1 MYICTIIF
9 SSVVTQLCLTLYDPM
24 NCSMPDLPVHHQLP
38 KFTQTHIHR
47 VKCMLMIYPQ
57 SSSKKSFK
65 LLHCFQKK
73 IQSDLRV
80 RHNLV
85 PIYLFN
91 LICYHFNQ
99 SIPLTYQALSCPRT
113 FAHTSPCVW
122 SVHPPRH
129 FSKYPQ
135 TSLFVPEKGWH
146 ERRGGLVL
154 LWKAKWNSGSH
165 IVNKMKAPQQWPNTM
180 NFFSTGPDTE
190 QRWVFD

>member
-1 MYICTIIF
+1 MPFTYFWFQF
-9 SSVVTQLCLTLYDPM
+9 SSVAQSCPTPCNPM
-24 NCSMPDLPVHHQLP
+24 NCSTPGLPVHHQLP

-122 SVHPPRH
+122 SVHPPRCILAVS
-129 FSKYPQ
+129 FPQ
-135 TSLFVPEKGWH
+135 EPFPILWILSRL
-146 ERRGGLVL
+146 LV
-154 LWKAKWNSGSH
+154 
-165 IVNKMKAPQQWPNTM
+165 
-180 NFFSTGPDTE
+180 DTITCNYLTCHCH
-190 QRWVFD
+190 RVCC

>member
-1 MYICTIIF
+1 MPLVSAFLHPGSQNKLYTRTFISLVYKLLPAAPPEKIQIPSVQF
-9 SSVVTQLCLTLYDPM
+9 SSVAQSCPTPCNPM
-24 NCSMPDLPVHHQLP
+24 NCSTPGLPVHHQLP

-113 FAHTSPCVW
+113 FAHTSPCV
-122 SVHPPRH
+122 
-129 FSKYPQ
+129 
-135 TSLFVPEKGWH
+135 
-146 ERRGGLVL
+146 
-154 LWKAKWNSGSH
+154 
-165 IVNKMKAPQQWPNTM
+165 
-180 NFFSTGPDTE
+180 
-190 QRWVFD
+190 